1 MTGIGKNGIAD
12 TVLPDGWCETS
23 IGAHFEFKNGLNKA
37 KEFFGY
43 GTPIVNYM
51 DVYRQPWLLHS
62 HVNGKVDVTRNE
74 QQAYSAR
81 QHDAFFTRTS
91 ETVDEVGMCAVL
103 MEPIESAVFSGFV
116 LRARPLNN
124 KMASGFA
131 AYALRGRTVRHQIE
145 SSATYTT
152 RALTNGKSLSAVTFA
167 LPPLNEQERI
177 SAALKDIDDLIA
189 SLDAL
194 IAKKRDIK
202 QAAMQQ
208 LLTGKTRL
216 PGFAI
221 TPMTNSPIGTLPS
234 DWEVRSLGSL
244 GDPVIGLT
252 YRPVDVQKTGTLVLR
267 SSNVQDGAL
276 DFDNN
281 VFVDPE
287 VASRALVVKGDIL
300 ICVRNGSRALI
311 GKCAM
316 IGDEAQG
323 MAFGAFMSVFRSPHS
338 DFLFHQFQSN
348 IIQKQIHEHLGATIN
363 QITNASLRSFQ
374 VPFPVSSE
382 ERRAIVTVLSDM
394 DAELTGLTVKL
405 SKLNMVREGAIQQL
419 LTGRIRLV

>member
-1 MTGIGKNGIAD
+1 VNIPSPRKPAKSTPLPADWEFIEIGDRIDLVTGFPFPSNGYSN
-12 TVLPDGWCETS
+12 DGVR
-23 IGAHFEFKNGLNKA
+23 L
-37 KEFFGY
+37 
-43 GTPIVNYM
+43 
-51 DVYRQPWLLHS
+51 
-62 HVNGKVDVTRNE
+62 
-74 QQAYSAR
+74 
-81 QHDAFFTRTS
+81 
-91 ETVDEVGMCAVL
+91 
-103 MEPIESAVFSGFV
+103 
-116 LRARPLNN
+116 
-124 KMASGFA
+124 
-131 AYALRGRTVRHQIE
+131 LRGSNVKRGKLDWDPDITAYWPSN
-145 SSATYTT
+145 SSALAKFELDAGDLVIAMDGSLVGRSYARLTKGDIP
-152 RALTNGKSLSAVTFA
+152 ALLLQRVARIRSTKLHVGYLTQNVGSELFVKYVDSVKTVTAIPHISPSDIRQFKIAV
-167 LPPLNEQERI
+167 PPTVEEQAKISNTLN
-177 SAALKDIDDLIA
+177 DIDDLIA

-216 PGFAI
+216 PGFKA
-221 TPMTNSPIGTLPS
+221 TPMKNSAIGSLPS

-252 YRPVDVQKTGTLVLR
+252 YRPVDVRETGTLVLR

-276 DFDNN
+276 AFDNN

-316 IGDEAQG
+316 ISDEAQG

-382 ERRAIVTVLSDM
+382 ERRAIVTILSDM

-405 SKLNMVREGAIQQL
+405 SKLNMVREGVMQQL

>member
-1 MTGIGKNGIAD
+1 M
-12 TVLPDGWCETS
+12 
-23 IGAHFEFKNGLNKA
+23 
-37 KEFFGY
+37 
-43 GTPIVNYM
+43 
-51 DVYRQPWLLHS
+51 
-62 HVNGKVDVTRNE
+62 
-74 QQAYSAR
+74 
-81 QHDAFFTRTS
+81 
-91 ETVDEVGMCAVL
+91 
-103 MEPIESAVFSGFV
+103 
-116 LRARPLNN
+116 
-124 KMASGFA
+124 
-131 AYALRGRTVRHQIE
+131 YALRPKEGI
-145 SSATYTT
+145 SSEFVLYTLLDKRFT
-152 RALTNGKSLSAVTFA
+152 EFAISVSARSGIPKINRDELSQFSFAV
-167 LPPLNEQERI
+167 PPADEQVAI
-177 SAALKDIDDLIA
+177 ASALKDIDDLIA

-216 PGFAI
+216 PGFAT
-221 TPMTNSPIGTLPS
+221 TPMTNSAIGNLPS
-234 DWEVRSLGSL
+234 DWEVRPLGSL

-252 YRPVDVQKTGTLVLR
+252 YRPVDVRETGTLVLR
-267 SSNVQDGAL
+267 SSNVQDGVLA
-276 DFDNN
+276 FDNN

-287 VASRALVVKGDIL
+287 VASRALVAKGDIL

-316 IGDEAQG
+316 ISDEAEG

-348 IIQKQIHEHLGATIN
+348 IIQRQIHEHLGATIN

-374 VPFPVSSE
+374 VPFPVSAE
-382 ERRAIVTVLSDM
+382 ERGAIVTILSDM

-405 SKLNMVREGAIQQL
+405 SKLNMVREGMMQQL